1 MGTPPPV
8 QVTIK
13 NLNDNINKQ
22 FLEDMLKK
30 YGEVE
35 HSQIYYHPK
44 TRKHLRLAHA
54 TFTTIHAA
62 KMCVDK
68 LNMSS
73 VMGDVLSVYLD
84 PFGKNFN
91 IILKRVIDYYSLNS
105 TFWVK
110 LC

>member
-35 HSQIYYHPK
+35 HFQIFYHPK
-44 TRKHLRLAHA
+44 TRKHLRLAHV
-54 TFTTIHAA
+54 TFASVHAA
-62 KMCVDK
+62 KMCIEK

-73 VMGDVLSVYLD
+73 VMGDVLSVYHD
-84 PFGKNFN
+84 PFGK
-91 IILKRVIDYYSLNS
+91 LLM
-105 TFWVK
+105 
-110 LC
+110 